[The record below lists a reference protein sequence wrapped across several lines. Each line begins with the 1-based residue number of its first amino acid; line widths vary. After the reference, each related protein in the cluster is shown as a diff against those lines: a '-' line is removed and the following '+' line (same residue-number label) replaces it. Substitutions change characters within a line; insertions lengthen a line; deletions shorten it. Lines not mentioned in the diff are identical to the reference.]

1 MQATSR
7 SGQVFSRVVVPLV
20 LFVIVVGGVAW
31 LVQNL
36 DNWGA
41 KNTNQQALTQLQ
53 NLVKFSYEKAVWP
66 AWKPEIT
73 DYLAEFEPG
82 TEGHFDFPVENIAG
96 QDLEA
101 GLDHSS
107 CTCTEVKFALLAPGT
122 SAAPDT
128 DKLKWTALKKTP
140 DKGGEKII
148 EVDADFPSGSAGI
161 VRLGWKGKT
170 EFGKARLSARLWFQP
185 KGMKQTRQ
193 YQALECSINTVPP
206 VKFLPE
212 RMDIGSFRDQAT
224 GTILCWSATR
234 DLTPGKDIEIDTRNI
249 DPGFSFKIVPWD
261 KKLEDFQ
268 SVLDG
273 NKILSRAKG
282 VVKIEVKIVEKS
294 QESYLDQGHFTSTL
308 PLLLKGD
315 KFAHGPVI
323 SGYVHSEI
331 RVMDLIDNKI
341 PIGTFQAAN
350 GIEKKY
356 VVLADPKVMML
367 TVVRSPKN
375 IDVKLERTNEEGL
388 GRWRLAI
395 TVPPN
400 TFSFPNASAITLRSQ
415 PTRFYLAAIA
425 STIGGGAEDDA
436 LPSIA
441 NFSSVVTSSGV
452 GTRQVHIPV
461 LGQVSR

>member
-1 MQATSR
+1 M
-7 SGQVFSRVVVPLV
+7 
-20 LFVIVVGGVAW
+20 
-31 LVQNL
+31 
-36 DNWGA
+36 
-41 KNTNQQALTQLQ
+41 
-53 NLVKFSYEKAVWP
+53 
-66 AWKPEIT
+66 
-73 DYLAEFEPG
+73 
-82 TEGHFDFPVENIAG
+82 
-96 QDLEA
+96 
-101 GLDHSS
+101 
-107 CTCTEVKFALLAPGT
+107 
-122 SAAPDT
+122 
-128 DKLKWTALKKTP
+128 
-140 DKGGEKII
+140 
-148 EVDADFPSGSAGI
+148 
-161 VRLGWKGKT
+161 
-170 EFGKARLSARLWFQP
+170 
-185 KGMKQTRQ
+185 
-193 YQALECSINTVPP
+193 
-206 VKFLPE
+206 
-212 RMDIGSFRDQAT
+212 
-224 GTILCWSATR
+224 
-234 DLTPGKDIEIDTRNI
+234 
-249 DPGFSFKIVPWD
+249 
-261 KKLEDFQ
+261 
-268 SVLDG
+268 LDG

-425 STIGGGAEDDA
+425 STIGGGAEYDA